1 MYTSQLCVQGACK
14 QSEIIKAFGVSKS
27 SVLRSVNKYREEG
40 IEGFYK
46 PRRTR
51 SASVMTPQVIQLA
64 EQLFAKGNSKV
75 EIARELNIPCD
86 TLRKAIDQ
94 GRVTRPDS
102 SSDHDDTGESSAGSA
117 TIATA
122 APRDKS
128 ARSNADRA
136 AGEQMGVACTRPVER
151 VLAAMGKLPGGAS
164 TKFESCR
171 DVSCGGVL
179 CALPALI
186 ENGLFRHLK
195 NVFPTLT
202 GYYTTLHVILLLA
215 CMALCRIR
223 AVERLQYESP
233 GELGRLMG
241 LDRVPEV
248 RCLRQKLGQLSSS
261 QDDNAPDIR
270 AALLS
275 KDWMDDRPE
284 LAGTLD
290 VDGHVRLYHGSKT
303 ELPRRYVSRQRLCL
317 RGTTDY
323 WVNDALGQPFFSV
336 ERPIDQGMLEAI
348 ENDVVPHLLR
358 HVPNQPTREQL
369 DADRYRSRFLM
380 IFDREG
386 YSPAFFRRMGGR
398 TPHRLRHLPQ
408 VPQRGLADV
417 GVLRCHRDDAQWRNG
432 HHEAGRARFGDR
444 CARQHMD
451 ARSSQADCQR
461 PSDESDQHGLRPG
474 RAAGCTGPVQSLV
487 SGKLLPLHDGTLCH

>member
-1 MYTSQLCVQGACK
+1 
-14 QSEIIKAFGVSKS
+14 
-27 SVLRSVNKYREEG
+27 
-40 IEGFYK
+40 
-46 PRRTR
+46 
-51 SASVMTPQVIQLA
+51 
-64 EQLFAKGNSKV
+64 
-75 EIARELNIPCD
+75 
-86 TLRKAIDQ
+86 
-94 GRVTRPDS
+94 
-102 SSDHDDTGESSAGSA
+102 
-117 TIATA
+117 
-122 APRDKS
+122 
-128 ARSNADRA
+128 
-136 AGEQMGVACTRPVER
+136 MGVACTRPVER

-179 CALPALI
+179 CAIPALI

-215 CMALCRIR
+215 CMVLCRIR

-336 ERPIDQGMLEAI
+336 ERPIDHGMLEAI

-386 YSPAFFRRMGGR
+386 YSPPSSVAWGKNTASPASPTTSSPKRTGRRG
-398 TPHRLRHLPQ
+398 
-408 VPQRGLADV
+408 
-417 GVLRCHRDDAQWRNG
+417 
-432 HHEAGRARFGDR
+432 
-444 CARQHMD
+444 
-451 ARSSQADCQR
+451 SSAM
-461 PSDESDQHGLRPG
+461 SPG
-474 RAAGCTGPVQSLV
+474 RCPMAKRSP
-487 SGKLLPLHDGTLCH
+487 